1 MPCAAGVVPHR
12 KNTVKNIRGL
22 KPTVKRR
29 LVVTTMRGIGVVP
42 WLLGRVSRLGKGA
55 KRRAQHDLR
64 DDVMG
69 MCFVVLDST
78 DGYF

>member
-1 MPCAAGVVPHR
+1 
-12 KNTVKNIRGL
+12 
-22 KPTVKRR
+22 
-29 LVVTTMRGIGVVP
+29 VTTMRGIGVVP